1 MSTTSAS
8 APSPPERVAYRV
20 VHATAYRYAQPV
32 SLSQQLLHLAPREVP
47 RQRCGVQTLHIEPAP
62 SRRLDG
68 TDAFGNPLTRLEF
81 DRPHELLRIVSEL
94 GIERVQRDAAL
105 DPSASPAWEDVVAAL
120 AYRAGNRP
128 DATTLDAVR
137 YRFQSPYVR
146 IKRVFADYAADCFT
160 ARRPLLEAGTA
171 LMHKLHRDFTYDPK
185 ATEIETPLPDVFAAK
200 RGVCQDYAHVMLA
213 CLRSLGLAAR
223 YVSGYLRTTPRPG
236 RARLVGADA
245 SHAWIALY
253 CPGEG
258 WVDFDPT
265 NDLLPELAHVTIAW
279 GRDFGDVSPLR
290 GVILGG
296 GAHELEVGVAV
307 TPLAEDG
314 PRPAIPPRRMA

>member
-1 MSTTSAS
+1 MSMTSAS
-8 APSPPERVAYRV
+8 APSPPEPVACRV

-32 SLSQQLLHLAPREVP
+32 SLSQQLLHLAPRDVP
-47 RQRCGVQTLHIEPAP
+47 RQRCNAQALHIEPAP

-68 TDAFGNPLTRLEF
+68 TDVFGNPLTRLEF
-81 DRPHELLRIVSEL
+81 DRPHEVLRIVSEL
-94 GIERVQRDAAL
+94 RIERLPRATAL
-105 DPSASPAWEDVVAAL
+105 EPSASPAWEEVVAAL
-120 AYRAGNRP
+120 AYRAGKRP
-128 DATTLDAVR
+128 DAATLDAVR

-146 IKRVFADYAADCFT
+146 VKHVFADYAGDCFSPG
-160 ARRPLLEAGTA
+160 RPLLEAAIA
-171 LMHKLHRDFTYDPK
+171 LMRKLHGGFTYDPK
-185 ATEIETPLPDVFAAK
+185 ATEIDTPLLDVFAAK

-223 YVSGYLRTTPRPG
+223 YVSGYLRTTTRPG
-236 RARLVGADA
+236 RPRLVGADA
-245 SHAWIALY
+245 SHAWVSLY

-265 NDLLPELAHVTIAW
+265 NDLLPELAHVSVAW

-307 TPLAEDG
+307 TPIEAATPEPAFLA
-314 PRPAIPPRRMA
+314 PRMA

>member
-8 APSPPERVAYRV
+8 APSPPEHVACRV
-20 VHATAYRYAQPV
+20 VHATEYRYAHPV
-32 SLSQQLLHLAPREVP
+32 SLSLQVLHLVPREVP
-47 RQRCGVQTLHIEPAP
+47 RQVCSAHALHIEPAP

-81 DRPHELLRIVSEL
+81 DRPHEVLRIVSEL
-94 GIERVQRDAAL
+94 RIARVQREAAL
-105 DPSASPAWEDVVAAL
+105 DPAASPAWEDVVAAL
-120 AYRAGNRP
+120 AYRAGQCP
-128 DATTLDAVR
+128 DAATLDAVR

-146 IKRVFADYAADCFT
+146 IKRLFADYAQDCFT
-160 ARRPLLEAGTA
+160 ARRPLLEAGIA
-171 LMHKLHRDFTYDPK
+171 LMRKLHRDFTYDPK
-185 ATEIETPLPDVFAAK
+185 ATEIDTPLPDVFAAK

-236 RARLVGADA
+236 RPRLVGADA

-253 CPGEG
+253 CPGQG

-265 NDLLPELAHVTIAW
+265 NDVLPELAHVTVAW

-307 TPLAEDG
+307 TPVEAATSE
-314 PRPAIPPRRMA
+314 PAFPPSRMA

>member
-8 APSPPERVAYRV
+8 APSPPEHVACRV

-32 SLSQQLLHLAPREVP
+32 SLSQQLLHLAPRDVP
-47 RQRCGVQTLHIEPAP
+47 RQRCSAQTLHIEPAP

-68 TDAFGNPLTRLEF
+68 TDAFGNPLVRLEF
-81 DRPHELLRIVSEL
+81 DRPHEVLRIVSEL
-94 GIERVQRDAAL
+94 RIERVRRETAL
-105 DPSASPAWEDVVAAL
+105 DPSASPAWEDVAAAL

-128 DATTLDAVR
+128 EAAALEAVR

-146 IKRVFADYAADCFT
+146 IKRLFADYAGDCFT
-160 ARRPLLEAGTA
+160 PRRPLLDAGIA
-171 LMHKLHRDFTYDPK
+171 LMRKLHRDFRYDPK
-185 ATEIETPLPDVFAAK
+185 ATEIDTPLTEVFATK

-236 RARLVGADA
+236 GPRLVGADA
-245 SHAWIALY
+245 SHAWVSLY
-253 CPGEG
+253 CPRSG

-265 NDLLPELAHVTIAW
+265 NDLLPELAHITVAW

-307 TPLAEDG
+307 TPIEAGTPE
-314 PRPAIPPRRMA
+314 PAFPARHMA